1 MSTPSDPGVSPSK
14 IKPYPELQAED
25 VSPSP
30 DVTED
35 AALDAVSSIQLLGSP
50 SLLPINTSLEQTEM
64 IFDLPD
70 VKSENC
76 EDNQDPNGEVKDWE
90 DLRKFV
96 IKNGNYGGRRYQCYL
111 CGKQTDYSPAT
122 MLCHIESMHFRDMF
136 THTCS
141 ICHET
146 FETKSILNQH
156 RFKAHTFKGKF

>member
-1 MSTPSDPGVSPSK
+1 MSTPTDPGLSPSK
-14 IKPYPELQAED
+14 IKPCFVATD
-25 VSPSP
+25 
-30 DVTED
+30 D

-50 SLLPINTSLEQTEM
+50 SFLPINTSLEQTEM
-64 IFDLPD
+64 ILDLLD

-76 EDNQDPNGEVKDWE
+76 EAYQDPNSEVKDWE

-96 IKNGNYGGRRYQCYL
+96 INKYGGRRYQCSL
-111 CGKQTDYSPAT
+111 CGKLMDQYGGPTN

>member
-1 MSTPSDPGVSPSK
+1 MSTPTDPGVSPSK
-14 IKPYPELQAED
+14 IKPCPED
-25 VSPSP
+25 VSPCP
-30 DVTED
+30 DATD
-35 AALDAVSSIQLLGSP
+35 NAALDAVSSIQLLGSP

-64 IFDLPD
+64 ILDLPD

-96 IKNGNYGGRRYQCYL
+96 INKYGGRRYQCSL
-111 CGKQTDYSPAT
+111 CGKLMDQSPAT
-122 MLCHIESMHFRDMF
+122 MLYHIESMHFRNVF
-136 THTCS
+136 THTCN

-156 RFKAHTFKGKF
+156 RFKAHRGKF

>member
-1 MSTPSDPGVSPSK
+1 MSTPTDPGVSPSK
-14 IKPYPELQAED
+14 IKPCPE
-25 VSPSP
+25 
-30 DVTED
+30 VTED

-64 IFDLPD
+64 ILDLPD

-96 IKNGNYGGRRYQCYL
+96 INKYGGRRYQCSL
-111 CGKQTDYSPAT
+111 CGKLNSNTRLGPSH
-122 MLCHIESMHFRDMF
+122 LLNHIESMHFRNVF

-141 ICHET
+141 ICQES